1 MSEALGAGDRLSG
14 GPSDDLAATAFADE
28 LRAAPYLW
36 EGMSHADLAHAIALH
51 QCGAIDTAT
60 ARALLDALLRLHA
73 VPFSDV
79 SLDARTGDV
88 YNNRDALLRR
98 LAPSVAGHLHA
109 GRARREATTVGWLL
123 GCRDALLGLA
133 VDLADALAVLAALGR
148 AHAETSMPDFTYL
161 HRAHPTTLGH
171 YLLAHAWPL
180 ARHLDRVEAV
190 VGRLGSNSPA
200 GSGSVNG
207 TRIPLDRNLLADL
220 LGFSGV
226 MPHTRDAMWAPD
238 VVIDVAGVALQVST
252 SLDRLA
258 EELQLFT
265 TEGFGF
271 LELADEHSRASVI
284 MPHKKNPYAL
294 THVRGA
300 ARRLTGTFQGVVA
313 SMHTASGQPD
323 NRTIAYLDV
332 PEMLVSASS
341 SLRLMRSVLVHATF
355 DTDALARAAADPL
368 TASTEVCD
376 ELCLRHGLDNRSAH
390 RVVGRAIRSALD
402 DGRAMFTAAELE
414 VAAAEIGVALDGDRL
429 DDDELAVVTDAR
441 HVVESRT
448 TPGGA
453 GVGQVLMMADYLT
466 DFAAGARSAAL
477 AHPAVRY
484 ARRLLEIAAGRDPD
498 ASPAAAGPAPAAA
511 DGPASD
517 AADPRPAG
525 RDDRT
530 DEASRDDRTHDE
542 PDDGGAP

>member
-1 MSEALGAGDRLSG
+1 MSEALGAGDRLSA

-60 ARALLDALLRLHA
+60 ARSLLDALLLLHS

-79 SLDARTGDV
+79 ALDPRIGDV

-98 LAPSVAGHLHA
+98 IAPAAAGHLHA
-109 GRARREATTVGWLL
+109 GRARREATTVGWLV
-123 GCRDALLGLA
+123 GCRDALLALA

-148 AHAETSMPDFTYL
+148 MHAKTSMPDFTYL

-180 ARHLDRVEAV
+180 ARHLDRVESV
-190 VGRLGSNSPA
+190 IGRLGSNSPA

-207 TRIPLDRNLLADL
+207 TRVPLDRNLLADL

-238 VVIDVAGVALQVST
+238 IVLDVAGVALQVST

-271 LELADEHSRASVI
+271 VELADEHSRASVI

-323 NRTIAYLDV
+323 NRTVAYHDV

-341 SLRLMRSVLVHATF
+341 SLRLVRSVLVHATF

-390 RVVGRAIRSALD
+390 RIVGRAIRTALD
-402 DGRAMFTAAELE
+402 DGREMFTAAELE
-414 VAAAEIGVALDGDRL
+414 AAAAEIGVGLDGDRL
-429 DDDELAVVTDAR
+429 DDDDLAVVTDPL
-441 HVVESRT
+441 HVVATRT

-453 GVGQVLMMADYLT
+453 GVGQVLLMADYLAG
-466 DFAAGARSAAL
+466 FAADARSAAL
-477 AHPAVRY
+477 AHPAGHYV
-484 ARRLLEIAAGRDPD
+484 RRLLDIAAGRDPD
-498 ASPAAAGPAPAAA
+498 APTDTASTDTGPSDTGPSDTAPSDTAPSYTAPSDTA
-511 DGPASD
+511 SSDPGP
-517 AADPRPAG
+517 
-525 RDDRT
+525 T
-530 DEASRDDRTHDE
+530 
-542 PDDGGAP
+542 DDGAAT